1 VKIIIEKLNDRGLGI
16 SQIEDQ
22 PIEVPFALPG
32 EEASVEVIH
41 PKRKTAWGR
50 LLSLSNP
57 SPLRGQPLCKHFG
70 ECGGCLL
77 QHLTP
82 ESYRGFKITRIKD
95 LLNAHG
101 VVPQSWGE
109 PYFIPPGKRRRID
122 MAGRMNEGVLTFGFH
137 NINSKRTFRIEECAV
152 VHPQI
157 TALFTPLR
165 SCLEGIMTE
174 GEKVHVFFTLASNGV
189 DVLVAGIGRDLS
201 PVEESALTAFA
212 QTHDLVRL
220 IYKFQGKDVLH
231 QRALP
236 VITFGETSVEVASNA
251 FLQSSFEA
259 DQILSRL
266 VQDNIPAGTTRVADL
281 FCGRGT
287 LSLPLVA
294 RGFTVEGYESD
305 VHAMKALGAVKPDRM
320 TLHIRNLFES
330 PLTADE
336 LENYDVV
343 ILNPP
348 RAGIKD
354 QVSTLAHSSVK
365 RIIYVSCG
373 PESFARDSAALVAGG
388 YTLSSL
394 TLVDQFVFTPHTEI
408 VGVFDL
414 I

>member
-1 VKIIIEKLNDRGLGI
+1 M
-16 SQIEDQ
+16 SQIEGQ

-32 EEASVEVIH
+32 ETARVEVIH
-41 PKRKTAWGR
+41 PKRKTAWGK
-50 LLSLSNP
+50 LLSLDNS

-82 ESYRGFKITRIKD
+82 EAYRDFKIARITD
-95 LLNAHG
+95 LLGAHG

-109 PYFIPPGKRRRID
+109 PHFIPPGQRRRID
-122 MAGRMNEGVLTFGFH
+122 MAGRMSEGVLTFGFH
-137 NINSKRTFRIEECAV
+137 NINSKRTFKIEECAV

-157 TALFTPLR
+157 TSLFEPLR
-165 SCLEGIMTE
+165 TCLEDIMDE

-189 DVLVAGIGRDLS
+189 DVLIAGIGRDLPQTEQS
-201 PVEESALTAFA
+201 LLVEFA

-220 IYKFQGKDVLH
+220 IYKYQGKEILH

-259 DQILSRL
+259 DRILSGL
-266 VQDNIPAGTTRVADL
+266 VDDVIPAGTARIADL

-294 RGFTVEGYESD
+294 RGFSVDGYESD
-305 VHAMKALGAVKPDRM
+305 PHAVKALGAVKPDRM
-320 TLHIRNLFES
+320 TLNARNLFES
-330 PLTADE
+330 PLTAEE
-336 LENYDVV
+336 LEAYDVV

-354 QVSTLAHSSVK
+354 QVSTLATSSVA
-365 RIIYVSCG
+365 RVIYVSCG